1 MSSITD
7 FQTQYAFLGYE
18 FFGNTVWQ
26 LLVAVAVFFVVYTAL
41 KLFKRGVIKNLGK
54 LAEKT
59 TTDFDDLLAQILQSI
74 GAWFY
79 VFVSLAVAVQFIQ
92 QPEMLKKV
100 LFYIALVV
108 VVYAIVKAI
117 QQVIDYGFQRGMKQ
131 RLEEDPR
138 FDVSV
143 VRLLSK
149 FAKGAVWIVAALLVV
164 QNLGYDITAL
174 VAGLGIGGI
183 AIAFALQGVLS
194 DMFASFSIYMD
205 RPFQTGDFII
215 VGDVMGTVKHI
226 GIKSTRIESLWGEE
240 IVVSNKDLTEARVK
254 NYKRMEN
261 RRIVFEF
268 GVTYQTPSAKLR
280 KIPEIV
286 KKIIEGIELADLDR
300 VHWKNFGDSALNF
313 EIMYQVHTADY
324 NEYMDVQQE
333 INLQLKERLE
343 KEGIEFAYPT
353 QTIYVHKQKEA

>member
-1 MSSITD
+1 
-7 FQTQYAFLGYE
+7 
-18 FFGNTVWQ
+18 
-26 LLVAVAVFFVVYTAL
+26 LVAVAVFFVVYTAL

>member
-1 MSSITD
+1 
-7 FQTQYAFLGYE
+7 
-18 FFGNTVWQ
+18 
-26 LLVAVAVFFVVYTAL
+26 
-41 KLFKRGVIKNLGK
+41 
-54 LAEKT
+54 
-59 TTDFDDLLAQILQSI
+59 
-74 GAWFY
+74 
-79 VFVSLAVAVQFIQ
+79 
-92 QPEMLKKV
+92 
-100 LFYIALVV
+100 
-108 VVYAIVKAI
+108 
-117 QQVIDYGFQRGMKQ
+117 
-131 RLEEDPR
+131 
-138 FDVSV
+138 
-143 VRLLSK
+143 
-149 FAKGAVWIVAALLVV
+149 
-164 QNLGYDITAL
+164 
-174 VAGLGIGGI
+174 
-183 AIAFALQGVLS
+183 
-194 DMFASFSIYMD
+194 MD